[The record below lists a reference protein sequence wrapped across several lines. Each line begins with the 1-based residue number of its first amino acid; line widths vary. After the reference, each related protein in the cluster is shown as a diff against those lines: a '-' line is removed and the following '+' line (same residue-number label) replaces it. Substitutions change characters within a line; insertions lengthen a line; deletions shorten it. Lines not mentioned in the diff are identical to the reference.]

1 MWMFCFVEA
10 ADVEYESKV
19 AHQQPEAR
27 IVQLTNEKEDLL
39 TKLQYYEEDL
49 KRANECENSAL

>member
-1 MWMFCFVEA
+1 MFCFVEA

-19 AHQQPEAR
+19 AQQQLEAR

-49 KRANECENSAL
+49 KRANECEKSAL